1 MEEWVLGN
9 FAMVKL
15 RLKSDEE
22 DETSASEYLEVVKDC
37 PGEWHHGPFCS
48 DSEDATEAQENRDT
62 NDTPQVQKL
71 PVQDEKTILCWV
83 VC

>member
-37 PGEWHHGPFCS
+37 PGE
-48 DSEDATEAQENRDT
+48 
-62 NDTPQVQKL
+62 
-71 PVQDEKTILCWV
+71 
-83 VC
+83 